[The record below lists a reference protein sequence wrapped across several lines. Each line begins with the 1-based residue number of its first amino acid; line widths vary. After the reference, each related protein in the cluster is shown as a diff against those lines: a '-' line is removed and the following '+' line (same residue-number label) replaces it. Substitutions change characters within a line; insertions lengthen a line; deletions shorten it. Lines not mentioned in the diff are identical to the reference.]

1 MGKYLIKRC
10 KLKPDL
16 IDLESRSDVST
27 MPLPVV
33 SGDGDGA
40 YRRYFKRLLDAM
52 IVLLA
57 ALPAGAL
64 IGVLALLVACDGHN
78 PFYRQPR
85 VGRNGRIFSMWKLR
99 TMVPAAESVL
109 EAYLASSPAARAEWA
124 HHQKLRHDP
133 RVTPIGRILRRTSL
147 DELPQLWNV
156 ARGEMSIV
164 GPRPI
169 MKSQTGLYPG
179 VEYYLLLPGITGFW
193 QTSERN
199 ATSFH
204 ERAHFDRAYFHRLS
218 FITDIRIIL
227 RTFAVVLR
235 ATGQ

>member
-1 MGKYLIKRC
+1 MKREFVE
-10 KLKPDL
+10 
-16 IDLESRSDVST
+16 IDITDETSAI
-27 MPLPVV
+27 PLPLL
-33 SGDGDGA
+33 SEAREGA
-40 YRRYFKRLLDAM
+40 YRQYFKRLLDVM

-57 ALPAGAL
+57 ALPAAVLVGVMAAFVAL
-64 IGVLALLVACDGHN
+64 DGHN

-85 VGRNGRIFSMWKLR
+85 IGRNGRIFSMWKLR
-99 TMVPAAESVL
+99 TMVPGADTVL
-109 EAYLASSPAARAEWA
+109 EAYLAGSPAARAEWE

-133 RVTPIGRILRRTSL
+133 RITRIGRFLRRTSL

-169 MKSQTGLYPG
+169 MQNQTGLYPG
-179 VEYYLLLPGITGFW
+179 VEYYQLLPGITGFW

-204 ERAHFDRAYFHRLS
+204 ERAHFDRAYYHRLS
-218 FITDIRIIL
+218 FVTDLRIIL
-227 RTFAVVLR
+227 RTFGVVLR